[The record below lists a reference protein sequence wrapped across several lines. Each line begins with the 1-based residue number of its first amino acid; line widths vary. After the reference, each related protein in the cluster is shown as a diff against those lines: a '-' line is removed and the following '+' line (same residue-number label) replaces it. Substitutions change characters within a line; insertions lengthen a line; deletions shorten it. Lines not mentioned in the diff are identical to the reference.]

1 MSNETFNPAEAR
13 AIAARSGL
21 LMGALWTGSFLASIH
36 SFDYPMLGH
45 LGNLMALLSIVVLA
59 SILRSYGRH
68 HTGFTFLRRWWTA
81 WNTCMYGSLITTL
94 GQYLYFRFLDGGHLM
109 QSVTRMLEKPE
120 FREALESVSPGTDPT
135 QMLEALEQMNT
146 GDMIVSLLTFN
157 LLASLLASV
166 VAALFSPTHP
176 VREEGETNNPQQDGT
191 PPSRG
196 E

>member
-81 WNTCMYGSLITTL
+81 WNT
-94 GQYLYFRFLDGGHLM
+94 
-109 QSVTRMLEKPE
+109 P
-120 FREALESVSPGTDPT
+120 
-135 QMLEALEQMNT
+135 
-146 GDMIVSLLTFN
+146 
-157 LLASLLASV
+157 
-166 VAALFSPTHP
+166 
-176 VREEGETNNPQQDGT
+176 
-191 PPSRG
+191 
-196 E
+196 